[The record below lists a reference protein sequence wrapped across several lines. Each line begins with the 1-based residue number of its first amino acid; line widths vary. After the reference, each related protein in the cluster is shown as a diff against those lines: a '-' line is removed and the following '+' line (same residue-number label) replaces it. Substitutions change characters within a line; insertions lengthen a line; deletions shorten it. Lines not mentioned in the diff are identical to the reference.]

1 MVTGTQS
8 GTNSVSSRSISP
20 RTVMVTARR
29 TPLCD
34 TPEHYGSGPPPS
46 GTLAVSGIQ
55 FDIL

>member
-1 MVTGTQS
+1 
-8 GTNSVSSRSISP
+8 
-20 RTVMVTARR
+20 
-29 TPLCD
+29 LCD